1 MKYAYVNFD
10 IRIPAQGK
18 TDDELIDYAVE
29 EFTQEMYDIVKYLPA
44 YASIG
49 EGISIEEL
57 QDYGMEE
64 HSPETC
70 DECIVSRERGDMD
83 TTGYK
88 EEI

>member
-29 EFTQEMYDIVKYLPA
+29 EFSQDLYDIVKYLPA

-49 EGISIEEL
+49 EGIDIVELECYGLEE
-57 QDYGMEE
+57 E
-64 HSPETC
+64 
-70 DECIVSRERGDMD
+70 
-83 TTGYK
+83 
-88 EEI
+88 

>member
-49 EGISIEEL
+49 EGISIVEL

-64 HSPETC
+64 E
-70 DECIVSRERGDMD
+70 
-83 TTGYK
+83 
-88 EEI
+88 